1 MTDRKAGGRPFQK
14 GQSGN
19 PAGRPPLTEE
29 QKAEAKIERDIRK
42 MALVHADKALET
54 LVLALADVGTS
65 PSSAVSAAKDLLDRA
80 FGKPTQHTTAE
91 VKVTHDDARA
101 RLERKLAGLDR
112 PAAETE
118 PPVVTH

>member
-1 MTDRKAGGRPFQK
+1 MSNPKPSGRPFKK

-19 PAGRPPLTEE
+19 PAGRPPLTEQ

-42 MALVHADKALET
+42 MAIVHADKALET

-65 PSSAVSAAKDLLDRA
+65 PSSAVTAAKDLLDRA

-91 VKVTHDDARA
+91 VKVTHDDARD
-101 RLERKLAGLDR
+101 RLQRKLVGLDR
-112 PAAETE
+112 PTE
-118 PPVVTH
+118 APEPDRVVN